1 MNVMTDARLMESYR
15 ADDKGLLTFRLKRDW
30 AELQPKRVF
39 YGVLPTPQFAQWLF
53 AENAITLRL
62 SIELPGSRLQAKTVY
77 SPSAAVYSR

>member
-39 YGVLPTPQFAQWLF
+39 YGVLPMPQFAQWLF
-53 AENAITLRL
+53 SENAITLAL
-62 SIELPGSRLQAKTVY
+62 SIELPRNRLQAKTVY